1 MIPTQ
6 RTKNKMFVKN
16 IFRTIAIVLA
26 VYLCTA
32 FIKCEYN
39 ASKWNETDRYLMV
52 LLCIGLFVMIFLKE
66 QFD

>member
-16 IFRTIAIVLA
+16 IVRAIAIVLA
-26 VYLCTA
+26 LYLCTA

-39 ASKWNETDRYLMV
+39 ASKWEESQRAGMV
-52 LLCIGLFVMIFLKE
+52 MLSLLLIGILYLKE
-66 QFD
+66 ELD